1 MRKKRALASAV
12 LFICAIGLF
21 AFASRAASW
30 YRYKL
35 ESDTVHTVSSYDSRA
50 ADPAVS
56 TYREFTDF
64 AGIPCNEVAVQCRI
78 LSYQL
83 HDWCDV
89 FQTAMS
95 NDGIRLEA
103 DSTGTLGVV
112 IRALGYV
119 ALIDY
124 RPNRWYTLDLRIDPA
139 GRVRITVDGVEKLD
153 GIYKGNFSISDITVG
168 TGYNKIRKFDG
179 KISNFRI
186 SCKYF
191 SQARMVPRPVTS
203 AVTFLAGICAIAA
216 VVLFAFFLES
226 HFRTWTENGLNRNG
240 KIGWMTLVLLVGF
253 SGAVIFHYVQ
263 GQFLGRGFPENTFL
277 PGPVT
282 RFGDFYGVYDQWTRM
297 HFNGVGFGLSY
308 FPSTYLVV
316 DLFSWV
322 VPAQTAA
329 AVYLLA
335 FTVFFSAYTFYNL
348 KTDRLTETLKHVVL
362 CLCSYPFLITFHTGN
377 FEWVVFAGVAL
388 FIHFYVRQQ
397 YTLATLFLALAISM
411 KLMPAVF
418 LVLLFTER
426 RYKQIAYTFGW
437 GVGLTLL
444 PLLVFEGG
452 LRSGLGGYL
461 AHLQASQKMYFD
473 LMVLSGAGT
482 HFGHSL
488 FNAVRVFV
496 PGNPAEITAMLTP
509 YIVFTMFIL
518 AGIAFYILRYE
529 RRLWKKV
536 ALLVIALNLLPYTS
550 TDYKLLHV
558 FIPLFLLI
566 NDPEPERLDLTYVVL
581 LSLLL
586 IPKTFVFFN
595 SNPLLKLDVV
605 LNPAIMTVLL
615 VLIIASGIAETK
627 WGRGGGRV
635 PS

>member
-1 MRKKRALASAV
+1 MRKNYALASTI

-30 YRYKL
+30 YRYEL
-35 ESDTVHTVSSYDSRA
+35 ERDTVHTVRSYDSRA

-56 TYREFTDF
+56 TYREFTDL
-64 AGIPCNEVAVQCRI
+64 AGKPCNEVEVQCRI

-83 HDWCDV
+83 HDWGDV
-89 FQTAMS
+89 FQSAMS

-112 IRALGYV
+112 IRTFGYPALV
-119 ALIDY
+119 DF
-124 RPNRWYTLDLRIDPA
+124 RPNRWYALDLRIDHT
-139 GRVRITVDGVEKLD
+139 GRVRIAVDGVEKIA
-153 GIYKGNFSISDITVG
+153 GVYEGEFSVSDITVG
-168 TGYNKIRKFDG
+168 TGYNKSRKFDG
-179 KISNFRI
+179 MISDFRI

-191 SQARMVPRPVTS
+191 SRELVVPQ
-203 AVTFLAGICAIAA
+203 AVTAAATILAGICAFTAFI
-216 VVLFAFFLES
+216 VLGYCLEGYLRS
-226 HFRTWTENGLNRNG
+226 WSADGLNRAG

-282 RFGDFYGVYDQWTRM
+282 RFGDFYGVYDQWIRM
-297 HFNGVGFGLSY
+297 HFNGVGYGLSY
-308 FPSTYLVV
+308 FPSTYLVA

-322 VPAQTAA
+322 SPAQAAA
-329 AVYLLA
+329 AVFLLA
-335 FTVFFSAYTFYNL
+335 FTVFFSVYTFFNL
-348 KTDRLTETLKHVVL
+348 KTDRLTETLKHMVL

-397 YTLATLFLALAISM
+397 YTLGTPFLALAISM

-418 LVLLFTER
+418 LVLLFAER
-426 RYKQIAYTFGW
+426 RYRQIAYTVGW
-437 GVGLTLL
+437 VLGLTLL

-452 LRSGLGGYL
+452 LRSGLDGYL
-461 AHLQASQKMYFD
+461 ANLQASQKMYFD
-473 LMVLSGAGT
+473 LMVRSGAGT

-496 PGNPAEITAMLTP
+496 PRNPTEITAMLTP
-509 YIVFTMFIL
+509 YFAFTMLIL
-518 AGIAFYILRYE
+518 AGISFYILRYE

-550 TDYKLLHV
+550 TDYKLLYV

-566 NDPEPERLDLTYVVL
+566 NDPEPERLDLTYVIL

-586 IPKTFVFFN
+586 IPKTYVFFN

-615 VLIIASGIAETK
+615 VLIIASRIAETK
-627 WGRGGGRV
+627 WDRSGGRV
-635 PS
+635 PG